1 MGLSKS
7 GGKTRILAF
16 ELSDLLFQIA
26 DPFFEL
32 NDSVLKYAM
41 RLRFASLKTIR
52 SAEHKQSKGDDR
64 GGVDREVKGGTYELG
79 RSLLWPLVVDA
90 LHLGF

>member
-1 MGLSKS
+1 MGLCKS

-52 SAEHKQSKGDDR
+52 SVAHKQSKADEGW
-64 GGVDREVKGGTYELG
+64 GFDREVRGGTYELG